1 MLFVAGRVLH
11 YLGCFS
17 QEAGKRGRS
26 TLVASEVKGQ
36 TQGGFQVVVDAP
48 DTQNMPHISP

>member
-1 MLFVAGRVLH
+1 LH